1 MGGAVVEL
9 RITPPRF
16 LEPEPLHLRLREAIE
31 AAEQGLRKLR
41 PRLGIETQRLS
52 PDLLDGHLSLSH
64 TADCPGPILRPDNT
78 APAHRPALGRRAL
91 PSARASPP
99 RVGRPNQARTH
110 PTLSTRRSMRDRTV
124 PQD

>member
-16 LEPEPLHLRLREAIE
+16 LEPEPLHLRLRETVE

-52 PDLLDGHLSLSH
+52 PDLLDGPLSLSH

-78 APAHRPALGRRAL
+78 AQPIVLL
-91 PSARASPP
+91 
-99 RVGRPNQARTH
+99 
-110 PTLSTRRSMRDRTV
+110 
-124 PQD
+124 